1 VEGQHYLYVAGIV
14 VTLLLAFA
22 GYFNSVISRRF
33 DVMHDILKD
42 HDRRF
47 ELVNNRCL
55 IEVAETS
62 AMVAQLESVAARLM
76 RVEEKLDRLLNGT
89 RK

>member
-1 VEGQHYLYVAGIV
+1 M
-14 VTLLLAFA
+14 TLLLAFT

-76 RVEEKLDRLLNGT
+76 RVEEKLDRLLNGI